1 MRLFIAIRFENKILD
16 ALTRFQGELKKQGVT
31 GRFTPR
37 ENMHLTLAFIG
48 EYNDPEA
55 VLEAME
61 QVEFRPMEIRLD
73 GVGWFDDLF
82 WVGLN
87 DNPQLVD
94 YVKKLRHQLAEAGI
108 PFDRK
113 KFSPHITLIRKYAY
127 AGGRRVAIPSPPG
140 GSMIATE
147 VSLMRSERGKNGMIY
162 TEIGSV
168 GE

>member
-1 MRLFIAIRFENKILD
+1 MRLFIAIRFDDEILD
-16 ALTRFQGELKKQGVT
+16 ALMRFQGDLKKQGVT

-37 ENMHLTLAFIG
+37 ENLHLTLAFIG
-48 EYNDPEA
+48 VYHDPDA

-61 QVEFRPMEIRLD
+61 QVKFRPMEIRLD
-73 GVGWFDDLF
+73 GVGWFGDLF
-82 WVGLN
+82 WVGLKE
-87 DNPQLVD
+87 DSQLTD
-94 YVKKLRHQLAEAGI
+94 YVKRLRHQLAERGI

-113 KFSPHITLIRKYAY
+113 KFSPHVTLTRKFAC
-127 AGGRRVAIPSPPG
+127 AGGKKVAVPSPPG

-168 GE
+168 GD